1 MSENCVAD
9 LDDIIKADQLVQ
21 ITCEVRFGHDTTL
34 RSGLRTIAAS
44 DINQLALRIELKDE
58 EHEH

>member
-1 MSENCVAD
+1 MAD